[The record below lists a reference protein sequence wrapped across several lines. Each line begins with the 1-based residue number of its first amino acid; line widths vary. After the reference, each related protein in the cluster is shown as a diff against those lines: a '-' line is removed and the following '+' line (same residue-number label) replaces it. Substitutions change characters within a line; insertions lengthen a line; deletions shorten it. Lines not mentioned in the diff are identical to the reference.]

1 MATPQNREIPMI
13 CPYHARVDDAR
24 PCVQVDRTTDRI
36 RKRYSKSNP
45 VHNMPDRNMPANHGT
60 TTNPQNTKEH
70 TNTSRPATGTPDT
83 QSPESADQTANHTT
97 TSEPVHADTHPT
109 RSRQPRHHHKTAE
122 YQCSA
127 CCTAIRRSRPPR
139 SGPNLRTKSEIES
152 RRPIQSTP
160 TPDHQPRHHHE
171 TAEYQ
176 QSNTQRQSATIRRA
190 TQATRIH
197 GPNRTMKAEKAIQ
210 STTEDQPPST
220 GGRGHI
226 GKPRISNEPTASSL
240 SHTLSSV
247 AHAD

>member
-24 PCVQVDRTTDRI
+24 PCVQVDRTTGRI
-36 RKRYSKSNP
+36 RKRYSKPNP

-60 TTNPQNTKEH
+60 TTNPQNTNNPTHNDNQPPSDEPL
-70 TNTSRPATGTPDT
+70 RP
-83 QSPESADQTANHTT
+83 PESTDQTANHTT
-97 TSEPVHADTHPT
+97 TSEPVHTDTHPT

-127 CCTAIRRSRPPR
+127 CCTAIRRSRPPH

-160 TPDHQPRHHHE
+160 TPGHQPRHHHE

-176 QSNTQRQSATIRRA
+176 
-190 TQATRIH
+190 
-197 GPNRTMKAEKAIQ
+197 
-210 STTEDQPPST
+210 
-220 GGRGHI
+220 
-226 GKPRISNEPTASSL
+226 
-240 SHTLSSV
+240 
-247 AHAD
+247 

>member
-36 RKRYSKSNP
+36 RKRYSKPNP

-60 TTNPQNTKEH
+60 TTNPQNTNNPTHNDNQPPSDEPL
-70 TNTSRPATGTPDT
+70 RP
-83 QSPESADQTANHTT
+83 PESTDQTANHTT
-97 TSEPVHADTHPT
+97 TSEPVHTDTHPT

-122 YQCSA
+122 YQCST

-160 TPDHQPRHHHE
+160 IPDHQPRHHHE
-171 TAEYQ
+171 PAEYQ
-176 QSNTQRQSATIRRA
+176 QSNTQRQSTTIRRA

-197 GPNRTMKAEKAIQ
+197 EPNPK
-210 STTEDQPPST
+210 
-220 GGRGHI
+220 
-226 GKPRISNEPTASSL
+226 
-240 SHTLSSV
+240 
-247 AHAD
+247 

>member
-1 MATPQNREIPMI
+1 MATPQNHEIPMI

-36 RKRYSKSNP
+36 RKRYSKPNP

-60 TTNPQNTKEH
+60 TTNPQNTNNPTHNDNQPPSDEPL
-70 TNTSRPATGTPDT
+70 RP
-83 QSPESADQTANHTT
+83 PESTDQTANHTT
-97 TSEPVHADTHPT
+97 TSEPVHTDTHPT

-127 CCTAIRRSRPPR
+127 CCTAIRRSHRPR

-171 TAEYQ
+171 PAEYQ
-176 QSNTQRQSATIRRA
+176 QSNTQRQSTTIRRA

-210 STTEDQPPST
+210 STTGDQPPST

-247 AHAD
+247 AHAG